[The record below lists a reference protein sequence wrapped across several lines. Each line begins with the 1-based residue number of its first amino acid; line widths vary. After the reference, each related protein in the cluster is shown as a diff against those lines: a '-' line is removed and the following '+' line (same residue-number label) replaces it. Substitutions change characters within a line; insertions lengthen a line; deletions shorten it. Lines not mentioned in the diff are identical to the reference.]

1 MRIGVMVGEVLGAV
15 TLDELIGQV
24 RTAADLGF
32 GTAWSAQLF
41 GWDALTTLAIAGR
54 EVPGIRLGTGVVPT
68 YPRHPLALASQALTV
83 QAATGNRL
91 ILGVGLSHQLVI
103 EGLFGYSYARPARHM
118 REYLTALAPLLRGES
133 VSFQGETLKAVGTVT
148 VPEATP
154 PPLLVAALGP
164 AMLRLTGEIADG
176 TVTWMTGPSTIAD
189 HIVPTITAAAA
200 AAGRPDPQIVAGLGV
215 CVTDDPDGAHRRAAA
230 QFSLYGQLPSYR
242 AMLDREGADG
252 PEDVALIGDEASITA
267 QVGRLADA
275 GTTELVGVP
284 FGTAEERTRTL
295 QLLGDLATSGVSPS
309 RLA

>member
-1 MRIGVMVGEVLGAV
+1 MRIGVMVGEVLGPV
-15 TLDELIGQV
+15 TVDELIGQV
-24 RTAADLGF
+24 RTAADHGF

-54 EVPGIRLGTGVVPT
+54 EVPGIRLGTAVVPT

-148 VPEATP
+148 VPGATP

-164 AMLRLTGEIADG
+164 VMLRLTGEIADG
-176 TVTWMTGPSTIAD
+176 TVTWMTGPSTIAG

-215 CVTDDPDGAHRRAAA
+215 CVTDDRDGAHRRAAE

-242 AMLDREGADG
+242 AMLDREGAHG
-252 PEDVALIGDEASITA
+252 PEDVVLIGDEASIRA

-284 FGTAEERTRTL
+284 FGTAAERARTL
-295 QLLGDLATSGVSPS
+295 QLLGELASSGVAPG
-309 RLA
+309 RLE

>member
-1 MRIGVMVGEVLGAV
+1 MRIGVMVGEVLGPV
-15 TLDELIGQV
+15 TVDELIGQV
-24 RTAADLGF
+24 RTAADHGL

-54 EVPGIRLGTGVVPT
+54 EVPGIRLGTAVVPT

-118 REYLTALAPLLRGES
+118 RDYLTALAPLLPGES
-133 VSFQGETLKAVGTVT
+133 VSFQGETLKAVGTVA
-148 VPEATP
+148 VPGATP

-164 AMLRLTGEIADG
+164 VMLRLTGEIADG
-176 TVTWMTGPSTIAD
+176 TVTWMTGPSTIAG
-189 HIVPTITAAAA
+189 HIVPIITAAAA

-215 CVTDDPDGAHRRAAA
+215 CVTDDRDGAHRRAAE
-230 QFSLYGQLPSYR
+230 QFSLYGRLPSYR
-242 AMLDREGADG
+242 AMLDREGAQG
-252 PEDVALIGDEASITA
+252 PEDVALIGDEASVQA

-284 FGTAEERTRTL
+284 FGTAEERARTL
-295 QLLGDLATSGVSPS
+295 QLLGELASSGVAPG
-309 RLA
+309 RLE